1 MLNLDPR
8 LKKKAKRMQY
18 YNYKMKDNFEYV
30 FYKPRIIVDLTFYAW
45 SWYSIETVAA
55 APLMSLNYIQIEYSQ
70 CMVHIE
76 TIFSKH
82 LEYENIQSTQ
92 KLLRNLKPIYILMN
106 FSIYFVWSGN
116 NFKLIDLILFT
127 IEFLYTKY
135 LEEYMS
141 KTQ

>member
-1 MLNLDPR
+1 
-8 LKKKAKRMQY
+8 
-18 YNYKMKDNFEYV
+18 
-30 FYKPRIIVDLTFYAW
+30 
-45 SWYSIETVAA
+45 
-55 APLMSLNYIQIEYSQ
+55 
-70 CMVHIE
+70 MVHIE

-106 FSIYFVWSGN
+106 FSIYFVGSGN
-116 NFKLIDLILFT
+116 NFKLINFILFT